1 VISDSAWFCGS
12 ARRRWR
18 VLLGGVLLLV
28 ATAASAAPRVLIL
41 HSFGRDFGP
50 FYFFSA
56 ELQAELLS
64 ISPRPFELVEASL
77 EAALFEEA
85 PEHDP
90 LLDYLNASHAERP
103 VDLLVSVG
111 GPAARFVQRFRDR
124 LLPGVPVLYAAVER
138 RLLGPAGL
146 PEGDL
151 ALPIALDL
159 KGTVDALLALL
170 PRTRELFV
178 VIGSSPI
185 ERFWLAE
192 IERELAPLRGRL
204 TLSSSADLSFEE
216 MLARAA
222 QLGPETA
229 ILYTFLALD
238 RTGIPYTQERALS
251 RIAQVASAPIFGLF
265 DYQLGKGIVGG
276 RLLSTEELGQ
286 KTARTLVEVLAGT
299 AMPGGPRPAVTPGT
313 PVYDWREL
321 ERWGIREADLP
332 AGSEIRFRRPS
343 LWETY
348 RRWILAGVAL
358 VIVQAILIALLVT
371 SLVTRRRVERRLRES
386 EERLELATADLGLW
400 EWQVASGDV
409 WGSDHWRR
417 MFGFSGVETPKL
429 DQVLA
434 RIAPADRP
442 GVRAALEKSLAG
454 SSEYRGEF
462 RVDLPDGTRRWLSA
476 RGRPQPYGSTG
487 RRVLGATVD
496 VTEQREAQESART
509 LSRRL
514 IQTQERERARVARD
528 LHDDVTQ
535 RLARLAIDASR
546 LEQAMPDGEPRE
558 TARGLQAGLVHLC
571 EDVHALSYQLHPS
584 MVDDLGVA
592 EALRVECERLPRQG
606 VEPPEL
612 RLRDLPPK
620 IPSDVALCLFRV
632 AQEALRNAVRHA
644 GGSRVSLS
652 LAGVDGGLQLVVQD
666 GGPGFDPTAQGRP
679 PTLGLA
685 SMRERVG
692 LLGGELEVDSAPG
705 QGTTILAWLPLGAA
719 PS

>member
-1 VISDSAWFCGS
+1 MIRNSAWLCGS
-12 ARRRWR
+12 ARRRRR
-18 VLLGGVLLLV
+18 VLLGAVLLLV
-28 ATAASAAPRVLIL
+28 ATAVSAAPRVLIL

-56 ELQAELLS
+56 ELQAELLR
-64 ISPRPFELVEASL
+64 ISPHPFELVEASL
-77 EAALFEEA
+77 ETALFEDSA
-85 PEHDP
+85 DHDST
-90 LLDYLNASHAERP
+90 LTYLNAIHAERP
-103 VDLLVSVG
+103 VDLLVPVG
-111 GPAARFVQRFRDR
+111 GPAVRFVQRFRDR
-124 LLPGVPVLYAAVER
+124 LLPGVPALYAAVDQ
-138 RLLGPAGL
+138 RLLRPAEL

-185 ERFWLAE
+185 ERYWLAE

-204 TLSSSADLSFEE
+204 NLSASPELSFEE

-222 QLGPETA
+222 ALGPDTA
-229 ILYTFLALD
+229 ILYTVFLLD
-238 RTGIPYTQERALS
+238 RAGVPYTQERALS
-251 RIAQVASAPIFGLF
+251 RLAQVARAPIFGLF
-265 DYQLGKGIVGG
+265 DYQLGKGVVGG
-276 RLLSTEELGQ
+276 RLVSVEELGK
-286 KTARTLVEVLAGT
+286 KTATALVEMLAGS
-299 AMPGGPRPAVTPGT
+299 ALPEGSRPPVAPGT

-321 ERWGIREADLP
+321 ERWGIREAALP
-332 AGSEIRFRRPS
+332 AGSDIRFRRPT

-348 RRWILAGVAL
+348 RRWILLGVAL
-358 VIVQAILIALLVT
+358 VIVESILIAILVT
-371 SLVTRRRVERRLRES
+371 NLVTRRRAERRLRES

-400 EWQVASGDV
+400 EWQVASGNV
-409 WGSDHWRR
+409 WGNDHWNR
-417 MFGFSGVETPKL
+417 MFGFAEGEAVSF
-429 DQVLA
+429 DRVLA

-442 GVRAALEKSLAG
+442 GLRAALEKSLAG

-462 RVDLPDGTRRWLSA
+462 RVGLPDGTRRWLSA
-476 RGRPQPYGSTG
+476 RGRPQPDGVAGG
-487 RRVLGATVD
+487 RMLGATVD
-496 VTEQREAQESART
+496 ITEQREAQESARS

-514 IQTQERERARVARD
+514 IQTQEQERARVARD

-535 RLARLAIDASR
+535 RLARLAIDASL
-546 LEQAMPDGEPRE
+546 LERAVPDGEPRD
-558 TARGLQAGLVHLC
+558 TARALQTGLVQLC
-571 EDVHALSYQLHPS
+571 EDVHTLSYQLHPS
-584 MVDDLGVA
+584 TVDDLGLG
-592 EALRVECERLPRQG
+592 EALRVEVERLPRQG
-606 VEPPEL
+606 AEAPEL
-612 RLRDLPPK
+612 RLRNLPPK
-620 IPSDVALCLFRV
+620 IPPDAALCLFRI

-666 GGPGFDPTAQGRP
+666 GGPGFDPAAQISR

-685 SMRERVG
+685 SMRERVS

-719 PS
+719 PA